1 VAQGEGRS
9 EVGPLPASLL
19 NIGHRAGKERT
30 HMTNETM
37 QELTPEQLHQTIEE
51 YLVSEDPY
59 QLVSSPIRDMAYEKL
74 ESDYLRH
81 PQMAVEDYKHNLER
95 INALIESGHFS

>member
-1 VAQGEGRS
+1 
-9 EVGPLPASLL
+9 
-19 NIGHRAGKERT
+19 
-30 HMTNETM
+30 MTNETM

-74 ESDYLRH
+74 ESDYLRD
-81 PQMAVEDYKHNLER
+81 PQMAVADYNHNLER
-95 INALIESGHFS
+95 INALIESGYFPFS